1 MVLHTVSTVIVEAA
15 DVSVAVCVLLEVF
28 LGVDCSDWCWVAE
41 ELLCCQ
47 LVAYC
52 VRLVLVE
59 VVTELYLCLTL
70 SAYFL
75 QTFLVSSSI

>member
-1 MVLHTVSTVIVEAA
+1 MPGSSGKQLRRTASLPFVLLF
-15 DVSVAVCVLLEVF
+15 LLEVF

-59 VVTELYLCLTL
+59 VVTELYLCLTVTTDIQ
-70 SAYFL
+70 
-75 QTFLVSSSI
+75 QTLLVSSTI

>member
-1 MVLHTVSTVIVEAA
+1 MVLHTVSIVIVEAA
-15 DVSVAVCVLLEVF
+15 DVCMAVSVLLEVF
-28 LGVDCSDWCWVAE
+28 LGVDCSDWCRVAE

-59 VVTELYLCLTL
+59 VVTELYLCLTVTTDIQQTLLL
-70 SAYFL
+70 SS
-75 QTFLVSSSI
+75 TI